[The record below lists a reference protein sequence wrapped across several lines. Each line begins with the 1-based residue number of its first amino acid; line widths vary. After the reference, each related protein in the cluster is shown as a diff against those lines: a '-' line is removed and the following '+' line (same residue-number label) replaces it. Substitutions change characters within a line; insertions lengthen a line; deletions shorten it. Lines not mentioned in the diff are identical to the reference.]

1 MADVIDTA
9 ALLAFL
15 DARSDVKDALV
26 GSIYHALAERVR
38 RGDFNTERSE

>member
-1 MADVIDTA
+1 MADLNST